1 MLLSYKKNM
10 TEYKP
15 TEVAVILTDEK
26 KSIIW
31 VNDAFLTITGYSLF
45 EVLGK
50 KPGSILQG
58 QNTSK
63 ETIEL
68 ISKALK
74 KQLPIE
80 THIIN
85 YRKSGEPYSCRLAIH
100 PVFNDKKVL
109 TNFIAFEMDESTKS
123 PESEYSMLQVQKKYK
138 ASSLEPMDEVTLFR
152 RLNTLIISKNL
163 FLDPD
168 LDIKLVAV
176 GLKSN
181 TKYLSQV
188 VNNQFGNNFKHYI
201 NQFRID
207 KLKEVIKDPKNKGV
221 NLYDMAQ
228 QCGFKNKSTF
238 HKVFRE
244 FTDATPKEFLMQNKD
259 K

>member
-1 MLLSYKKNM
+1 M
-10 TEYKP
+10 TKYKP

-50 KPGSILQG
+50 NPGSILQG

-68 ISKALK
+68 LRKSLK
-74 KQLPIE
+74 KQIPVE
-80 THIIN
+80 TQIIN
-85 YRKSGEPYSCRLAIH
+85 YRKSGEPYSCHLAIH
-100 PVFNDKKVL
+100 PVFNDKKIL
-109 TNFIAFEMDESTKS
+109 TNFIAFEMDEGNKST
-123 PESEYSMLQVQKKYK
+123 EGEYSMLQIQKKYK

-168 LDIKLVAV
+168 LDIKLVSIS
-176 GLKSN
+176 LKSN

-188 VNNQFGNNFKHYI
+188 VNNQYGCNFKHYI

-207 KLKEVIKDPKNKGV
+207 KFKEVIKDPKNCGL
-221 NLYDMAQ
+221 NLFEMAQ

-244 FTDATPKEFLMQNKD
+244 FTQITPKEFLLQD
-259 K
+259 KGK

>member
-1 MLLSYKKNM
+1 
-10 TEYKP
+10 
-15 TEVAVILTDEK
+15 
-26 KSIIW
+26 
-31 VNDAFLTITGYSLF
+31 
-45 EVLGK
+45 
-50 KPGSILQG
+50 
-58 QNTSK
+58 
-63 ETIEL
+63 
-68 ISKALK
+68 
-74 KQLPIE
+74 
-80 THIIN
+80 
-85 YRKSGEPYSCRLAIH
+85 
-100 PVFNDKKVL
+100 
-109 TNFIAFEMDESTKS
+109 MDESNKS
-123 PESEYSMLQVQKKYK
+123 PETEYSMRQIQKKYK
-138 ASSLEPMDEVTLFR
+138 ASSLEPIDEVTLFR

-201 NQFRID
+201 NHFRID
-207 KLKEVIKDPKNKGV
+207 KLKEVIKDPKNKGA
-221 NLYDMAQ
+221 NLFEMAQ

-244 FTDATPKEFLMQNKD
+244 FSQTTPKEFLKQSKD

>member
-1 MLLSYKKNM
+1 MLYEKIM
-10 TEYKP
+10 TEDKP
-15 TEVAVILTDEK
+15 TELAVILTDEK

-68 ISKALK
+68 ISKSLK

-80 THIIN
+80 TQIIN
-85 YRKSGEPYSCRLAIH
+85 YRKSGEPYSCHLAIH

-109 TNFIAFEMDESTKS
+109 TNFIAFEMDESNKS
-123 PESEYSMLQVQKKYK
+123 PETEYSMLQIQKKYK
-138 ASSLEPMDEVTLFR
+138 ASSLEPIDEVTLFR

-207 KLKEVIKDPKNKGV
+207 KLKEVIKDPKNKGA
-221 NLYDMAQ
+221 NLFDMAQ

-244 FTDATPKEFLMQNKD
+244 FTQTTPKEFLKQSKD

>member
-1 MLLSYKKNM
+1 MLLPYQKIM
-10 TEYKP
+10 IGTKP
-15 TEVAVILTDEK
+15 TELAVILTDEK

-50 KPGSILQG
+50 KPGIILQG

-68 ISKALK
+68 ISKSLK
-74 KQLPIE
+74 KQLPVE
-80 THIIN
+80 TQIIN
-85 YRKSGEPYSCRLAIH
+85 YRKSGEPYSCHLAIH

-109 TNFIAFEMDESTKS
+109 TNFIAFEMDESNKS
-123 PESEYSMLQVQKKYK
+123 PETEYSMLQIQKKYK

-207 KLKEVIKDPKNKGV
+207 KLKEVIKDPKNKGA
-221 NLYDMAQ
+221 NLFDMAQ

-244 FTDATPKEFLMQNKD
+244 FTQTTPKEFLKQNKD

>member
-1 MLLSYKKNM
+1 M

-15 TEVAVILTDEK
+15 NEVAVILTDEK

-31 VNDAFLTITGYSLF
+31 VNDAFLNITGYSLF

-68 ISKALK
+68 ISKSLK
-74 KQLPIE
+74 KHLPVE
-80 THIIN
+80 TQIVN

-100 PVFNDKKVL
+100 PVFNEKKEL
-109 TNFIAFEMDESTKS
+109 TNFIAFEMDESNKS
-123 PESEYSMLQVQKKYK
+123 PDVEYNMLQIQKKYK
-138 ASSLEPMDEVTLFR
+138 ASSLNPIDEVTLFR
-152 RLNTLIISKNL
+152 RLNTLIISHNL
-163 FLDPD
+163 FLNPD
-168 LDIKLVAV
+168 LDIKLVAIK
-176 GLKSN
+176 LKSN

-188 VNNQFGNNFKHYI
+188 INNQSGYNFKKYI
-201 NQFRID
+201 NQFRIN
-207 KLKEVIKDPKNKGV
+207 KLKEILKNPKNKGS
-221 NLYDMAQ
+221 NLFEMAQ
-228 QCGFKNKSTF
+228 HCGFKNKSTF
-238 HKVFRE
+238 HKVFKE
-244 FTDATPKEFLMQNKD
+244 FTGTTPKEFLLQNMD

>member
-1 MLLSYKKNM
+1 M
-10 TEYKP
+10 TGNNLPEI
-15 TEVAVILTDEK
+15 AVILTDEK
-26 KSIIW
+26 KNIIW

-68 ISKALK
+68 ISKSLK
-74 KQLPIE
+74 KELPIE
-80 THIIN
+80 TKITN

-109 TNFIAFEMDESTKS
+109 TNFIAFEMDESNKS
-123 PESEYSMLQVQKKYK
+123 IESEFSMLQIQKRYK
-138 ASSLEPMDEVTLFR
+138 ASSLEPIDEVTLFR
-152 RLNTLIISKNL
+152 RLNTLIISENL
-163 FLDPD
+163 FHDPN
-168 LDIKLVAV
+168 LDIKLVATS
-176 GLKSN
+176 LKSN

-188 VNNQFGNNFKHYI
+188 VNNQSGYNFKKYI
-201 NQFRID
+201 NQFRIN
-207 KLKEVIKDPKNKGV
+207 KIKEMIKDPQNRV
-221 NLYDMAQ
+221 LNLFEIAQ

-244 FTDATPKEFLMQNKD
+244 FTDTTPKEFLKRR
-259 K
+259 KA

>member
-1 MLLSYKKNM
+1 M

-15 TEVAVILTDEK
+15 TEVGVILTDEN

-31 VNDAFLTITGYSLF
+31 VNDAFLSITGYSLF

-68 ISKALK
+68 ISKSLK
-74 KQLPIE
+74 KQLPVE
-80 THIIN
+80 TEILN

-109 TNFIAFEMDESTKS
+109 TNFIAFEMDESNKS
-123 PESEYSMLQVQKKYK
+123 PESEYSMLQIQKKYK
-138 ASSLEPMDEVTLFR
+138 ASSLEPIDEVTLFR

-163 FLDPD
+163 FLNPD
-168 LDIKLVAV
+168 LDIKLVAT

-188 VNNQFGNNFKHYI
+188 VNNQYGYNFKKYI

-207 KLKEVIKDPKNKGV
+207 KLKEMLRDPKNKGT
-221 NLYDMAQ
+221 NLFEIAQ

-244 FTDATPKEFLMQNKD
+244 FTDTTPKEFLLQNKD